1 MKWLLLH
8 IWRESHKSLFLSQL
22 KTLLVVSGSGK
33 LEFEEFCILAAQFLI
48 EEDEEQMR
56 KDLKDAFRFYDKEG
70 KGIVIGDVTSIGL
83 GRGG

>member
-1 MKWLLLH
+1 M
-8 IWRESHKSLFLSQL
+8 
-22 KTLLVVSGSGK
+22 
-33 LEFEEFCILAAQFLI
+33 AAQFLI

-70 KGIVIGDVTSIGL
+70 KGIVIGDVTSLGL

>member
-1 MKWLLLH
+1 M
-8 IWRESHKSLFLSQL
+8 E
-22 KTLLVVSGSGK
+22 TLLVVTGSGK

-70 KGIVIGDVTSIGL
+70 KEIVINDVTSL
-83 GRGG
+83 GSARGGG